1 MGAPTGHDCYAESV
15 ERGGFKMIFGRR
27 VPPTPPAHTLAPA
40 AAGAGG
46 NSQVTDEAVLRHLE
60 WTVLKRLDG
69 LLQGDYRALL
79 RGFGLDF
86 AGLREYQH
94 EDDVRYI
101 DWNVTA
107 RMNTP
112 YVRQFSE
119 DRDMNAWFLVDLSP
133 SSDFG
138 SARINKRDL
147 STQLVAALA
156 RLLSQHGNRTGAMIY
171 GSMVDTIIP
180 PRCDRRHV
188 LHLLHRL
195 RHRPILGAV
204 GPTRLDVLLRRAAET
219 LKRRSAVFLVSDF
232 ISEPGWEKPLAQ
244 LAQRHD
250 VVAVQVSDPLEQTLP
265 DLGLITM
272 EDPETG
278 EQLFVD
284 TSDKGFRTR
293 FETLASERDESLRR
307 TFSRLGVDRLTL
319 ATDQSL
325 LDNLVR
331 FSRAR
336 KRRPVNNLPTTQA
349 A

>member
-1 MGAPTGHDCYAESV
+1 
-15 ERGGFKMIFGRR
+15 MIFGRR
-27 VPPTPPAHTLAPA
+27 KPAPQSPHAEA
-40 AAGAGG
+40 AIQASTADHLTAR
-46 NSQVTDEAVLRHLE
+46 SVTDEAVLRHLE

-69 LLQGDYRALL
+69 LLQGDYRTLL

-94 EDDVRYI
+94 EDDGRYI

-107 RMNTP
+107 RMDSP

-138 SARINKRDL
+138 SSRVNKRDL
-147 STQLVAALA
+147 STQFVAALA

-171 GSMVDTIIP
+171 GSTVDTIIP

-204 GPTRLDVLLRRAAET
+204 GPTRLEVLLSRAAET
-219 LKRRSAVFLVSDF
+219 IKRRSAVFLVSDF

-284 TSDKGFRTR
+284 TSDKGFRAR
-293 FETLASERDESLRR
+293 FETLATERDESLRR
-307 TFSRLGVDRLTL
+307 TFARLGVDPLRL

-325 LDNLVR
+325 LNNLVR
-331 FSRAR
+331 FSQAR
-336 KRRPVNNLPTTQA
+336 KRRPANNLPSAKA

>member
-1 MGAPTGHDCYAESV
+1 MKNKKLPD
-15 ERGGFKMIFGRR
+15 
-27 VPPTPPAHTLAPA
+27 APA
-40 AAGAGG
+40 VVATRETGEAAKHESDEAATHE
-46 NSQVTDEAVLRHLE
+46 TDEAVLHRLE
-60 WTVLKRLDG
+60 WTVLRRLDG
-69 LLQGDYRALL
+69 LLQGDYRTLL

-107 RMNTP
+107 RMDTP

-138 SARINKRDL
+138 SSRVNKRDL
-147 STQLVAALA
+147 STQFVALLA

-171 GSMVDTIIP
+171 GSTVDTIIP

-188 LHLLHRL
+188 LHLLHRM

-204 GPTRLDVLLRRAAET
+204 GPTRLDLLLHRAAET

-284 TSDKGFRTR
+284 TSDKGFRSR
-293 FETLASERDESLRR
+293 FEALAIERDESLRR
-307 TFSRLGVDRLTL
+307 TFGRLGVDTLKL

-331 FSRAR
+331 FSLAR
-336 KRRPVNNLPTTQA
+336 KRRPTSNLPVPQA

>member
-1 MGAPTGHDCYAESV
+1 MNNDVNDAAQTEPAPNETAEA
-15 ERGGFKMIFGRR
+15 ILRR
-27 VPPTPPAHTLAPA
+27 
-40 AAGAGG
+40 
-46 NSQVTDEAVLRHLE
+46 LE

-69 LLQGDYRALL
+69 LLQGDYRTLL

-86 AGLREYQH
+86 AGLREYQF

-107 RMNTP
+107 RMDTP

-133 SSDFG
+133 SSEFG
-138 SARINKRDL
+138 SSRRRTLAAPMTGTLATPPVTKRDI
-147 STQLVAALA
+147 SSQFVALLA
-156 RLLSQHGNRTGAMIY
+156 RLLSQHGNRTGAMLY
-171 GSMVDTIIP
+171 GSMVDTVIP

-188 LHLLHRL
+188 LHLLHRM
-195 RHRPILGAV
+195 RHRPVLGAV

-219 LKRRSAVFLVSDF
+219 LKRRSALFLVSDF

-250 VVAVQVSDPLEQTLP
+250 VVAVHVTDPLEQSLP

-284 TSDKGFRTR
+284 TSDKGFRQR
-293 FETLASERDESLRR
+293 FEAIAIENARALNA
-307 TFSRLGVDRLTL
+307 TFSRLGVDALTL
-319 ATDQSL
+319 RTDQSL
-325 LDNLVR
+325 LDSVVNFAQR
-331 FSRAR
+331 R
-336 KRRPVNNLPTTQA
+336 KRRGAQSGQSVVNQPAFRA

>member
-1 MGAPTGHDCYAESV
+1 MDKEGNAAQRYESH
-15 ERGGFKMIFGRR
+15 ERDE
-27 VPPTPPAHTLAPA
+27 TA
-40 AAGAGG
+40 
-46 NSQVTDEAVLRHLE
+46 EAVLRRLE

-69 LLQGDYRALL
+69 MLQGDYRTLL
-79 RGFGLDF
+79 RGFGLNF

-107 RMNTP
+107 RMGTP

-138 SARINKRDL
+138 SSRHSKRDISSQFVTL
-147 STQLVAALA
+147 LA
-156 RLLSQHGNRTGAMIY
+156 RLLSQHGNRTGAMLY
-171 GSMVDTIIP
+171 GSTVDTVIP

-188 LHLLHRL
+188 LHLLHRM
-195 RHRPILGAV
+195 RHRPVLGAV

-250 VVAVQVSDPLEQTLP
+250 VVAVHVTDPLEQTLP

-284 TSDKGFRTR
+284 TSDKGFRQR
-293 FETLASERDESLRR
+293 FEALAIENERGLRA
-307 TFSRLGVDRLTL
+307 TFSRLGVDALSLR
-319 ATDQSL
+319 TDQSL
-325 LDNLVR
+325 LDSVVN
-331 FSRAR
+331 FAQQR
-336 KRRPVNNLPTTQA
+336 KRKHGQENINQPAFKA

>member
-1 MGAPTGHDCYAESV
+1 MFFS
-15 ERGGFKMIFGRR
+15 RK
-27 VPPTPPAHTLAPA
+27 PPPQPSP
-40 AAGAGG
+40 AGG
-46 NSQVTDEAVLRHLE
+46 GSQTVDSSQIGSNEAARSVTDEAAKHNTDEAVLRHLE

-69 LLQGDYRALL
+69 LLQGDYRTLL

-107 RMNTP
+107 RMDSP

-138 SARINKRDL
+138 SSRVNKRDL
-147 STQLVAALA
+147 STQFVAALSL
-156 RLLSQHGNRTGAMIY
+156 LLSQHGNRTGAMIY

-195 RHRPILGAV
+195 RHRPVLGAV
-204 GPTRLDVLLRRAAET
+204 GPTRLEVLFGRAAET
-219 LKRRSAVFLVSDF
+219 IKRRSAVFLVSDF

-284 TSDKGFRTR
+284 TSDKAFRAR
-293 FETLASERDESLRR
+293 FETLATERDEALRQ

-331 FSRAR
+331 FSQAR
-336 KRRPVNNLPTTQA
+336 KRRPLNNLPTARA